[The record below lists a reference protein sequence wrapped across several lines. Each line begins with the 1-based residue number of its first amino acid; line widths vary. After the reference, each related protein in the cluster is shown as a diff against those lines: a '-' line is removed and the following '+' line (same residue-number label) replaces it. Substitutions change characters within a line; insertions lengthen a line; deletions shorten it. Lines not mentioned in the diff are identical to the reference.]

1 MKKMTLLTLAMAA
14 ALSMTACGQGTGQS
28 KTTDGQS
35 GEATVSAEAES
46 VLAESRNETTQ
57 ASETPESVTVTTL
70 NGNGEKV
77 ELEVPYNP
85 ERVAILDMAVLDM
98 MDNWGLGSQIVGMP
112 KSSKIDYL
120 MEYNNND
127 AIVNL
132 GTLKE
137 VDMEALMASEPD
149 VIFIG
154 GRLSA
159 QYDEL
164 SKIAPVVYTAVD
176 YEEGVIQSV
185 KNNASMFASI
195 FGEEE

>member
-1 MKKMTLLTLAMAA
+1 M
-14 ALSMTACGQGTGQS
+14 
-28 KTTDGQS
+28 
-35 GEATVSAEAES
+35 
-46 VLAESRNETTQ
+46 ET
-57 ASETPESVTVTTL
+57 ERRW
-70 NGNGEKV
+70 NWRF
-77 ELEVPYNP
+77 PYNP

-164 SKIAPVVYTAVD
+164 SKIAPCRLHRR
-176 YEEGVIQSV
+176 GL
-185 KNNASMFASI
+185 
-195 FGEEE
+195 

>member
-14 ALSMTACGQGTGQS
+14 ALSLTACGQSAGQAGTTGGQAGE
-28 KTTDGQS
+28 TTSSEAASTDTESQS
-35 GEATVSAEAES
+35 GSGEGKNGDA
-46 VLAESRNETTQ
+46 Q

-98 MDNWGLGSQIVGMP
+98 MDNWDLGAQIVGMP

-120 MEYNNND
+120 MEYNNNED
-127 AIVNL
+127 IVNL

-164 SKIAPVVYTAVD
+164 SKIAPVVYPRWIMRKA
-176 YEEGVIQSV
+176 
-185 KNNASMFASI
+185 
-195 FGEEE
+195 